1 MFPSEFQPDV
11 SRSSADVS
19 IADTGD
25 ISSGPSESV
34 SSSDDESRVESR
46 ANTNEPN
53 DAAPAA
59 AEQRHEPAEVSEKS
73 AKNNVPKK
81 GSNVRNRKQ
90 LLQHIAK
97 NTRQGIVN
105 VERFRQQLIGL
116 VGARAA
122 ERTHAFIA
130 YSIPPDASTQSYL
143 SCRVTLSTEGDFQVQ
158 PWVTRPP
165 GDERSRVAQTN
176 IAFRAHSR

>member
-59 AEQRHEPAEVSEKS
+59 AEQRHEPAEVSE
-73 AKNNVPKK
+73 NQPKTMFPK
-81 GSNVRNRKQ
+81 
-90 LLQHIAK
+90 
-97 NTRQGIVN
+97 
-105 VERFRQQLIGL
+105 
-116 VGARAA
+116 
-122 ERTHAFIA
+122 
-130 YSIPPDASTQSYL
+130 
-143 SCRVTLSTEGDFQVQ
+143 
-158 PWVTRPP
+158 
-165 GDERSRVAQTN
+165 RVAMLEIESSFCST
-176 IAFRAHSR
+176 